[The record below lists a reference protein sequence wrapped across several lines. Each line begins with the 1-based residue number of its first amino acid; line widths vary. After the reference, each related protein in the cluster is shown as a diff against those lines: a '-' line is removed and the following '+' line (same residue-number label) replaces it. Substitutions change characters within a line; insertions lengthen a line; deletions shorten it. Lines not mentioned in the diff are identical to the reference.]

1 MEWTNK
7 KTEYL
12 KKNYSKMHR
21 NKIAKK
27 LGISANAVRIKAKR
41 LGLKSYKSPR
51 RFIWKRG
58 SLWYIHKTIN
68 NKRIGFGSFRK
79 LEHAMSERDILE
91 QCDWDFDVYVEAEI
105 SEMSKE

>member
-1 MEWTNK
+1 MLKGNERCWKMEWTNK

-58 SLWYIHKTIN
+58 IKIRLYK
-68 NKRIGFGSFRK
+68 
-79 LEHAMSERDILE
+79 D
-91 QCDWDFDVYVEAEI
+91 
-105 SEMSKE
+105 